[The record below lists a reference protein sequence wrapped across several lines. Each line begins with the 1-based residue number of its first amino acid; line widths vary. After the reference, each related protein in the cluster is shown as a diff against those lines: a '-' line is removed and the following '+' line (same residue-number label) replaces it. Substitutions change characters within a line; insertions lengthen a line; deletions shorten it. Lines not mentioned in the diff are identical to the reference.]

1 MMATNNEGSI
11 LVANRAKR
19 FHTFLAWLLS
29 FTLLCPASVL
39 AQVGNGITI
48 DTKALSLGGAVVS
61 DRNPHLAA
69 VYHNPAGLAKLKE
82 MQFEVDQLFIGL
94 DLDATYYGDE
104 DYQLFGLEGTG
115 FNTYDPSV
123 PRDPVVGGD
132 GIGHSHTSKAA
143 LYLPGFGLQQ
153 APWSGPAPLPF
164 QFGFSVN
171 PPGSKFTFGNKNY
184 MHSAGNFFKDGEDDG
199 GFLAKEA
206 TIQRYTYFS
215 PAVGY
220 EISDEWSIGAG
231 IQLSHQGFAIAQ
243 NNRAPN
249 LLIAVIEILQDAFAC
264 EFDKPIGQRRDPLQ
278 PFLSMCQ
285 GNIGPWDNIG
295 RIDIDMQE
303 TLSPTYNFGVLWTPN
318 EWFSWGASYMSGS
331 EMELKGTFLMDY
343 TDEWTA
349 FWQGFNASIIG
360 AITAAILGLPR
371 GVDREAGNI
380 TMDFE
385 TPQMFKTGMSVGITP
400 DWTLSMDATWTEWS
414 VWDEFNLNFD
424 RRLEMLSTARLLSTL
439 VTDTSLTLPVGLR
452 DTWHYGFGLT
462 HHINS
467 RLDVRYGLELRKSPA
482 ERDVFGP
489 VPIGDMKTWGIG
501 FGYKWDKQTQVSS
514 SLYYMQSV
522 DYIPSNTS
530 CNLNCTNLTNVIYNP
545 YAGLD
550 VKFSTRVF
558 GFGVSFRRQ
567 F

>member
-1 MMATNNEGSI
+1 MLRRTI
-11 LVANRAKR
+11 TWVVVL
-19 FHTFLAWLLS
+19 TLA
-29 FTLLCPASVL
+29 FPAHIL
-39 AQVGNGITI
+39 AQVANGITI
-48 DTKALSLGGAVVS
+48 DTKAMSLGGAVVS
-61 DRNPHLAA
+61 DTDPHLAA

-82 MQFEVDQLFIGL
+82 MQFEVDQMIIGL
-94 DLDATYYGDE
+94 DLDATYYADD
-104 DYQLFGLEGTG
+104 DYRLFGLEGNG

-123 PRDPVVGGD
+123 PRDPVIGGD
-132 GIGHSHTSKAA
+132 GIGQSHTGKASV
-143 LYLPGFGLQQ
+143 YIPGFGLQQ
-153 APWSGPAPLPF
+153 MPWSGPTPLPF
-164 QFGFSVN
+164 QIGFSVN

-184 MHSAGNFFKDGEDDG
+184 MHSAGNFFKNARDDG
-199 GFLAKEA
+199 RFLAKEA
-206 TIQRYTYFS
+206 ALQRYTYFS

-220 EISDEWSIGAG
+220 EISDEWSVGMG
-231 IQLSHQGFAIAQ
+231 VQLSHQGFYIAQ

-264 EFDKPIGQRRDPLQ
+264 EFDKPIGKRRDPLQ

-285 GNIGPWDNIG
+285 GNIGPWDDIG

-303 TLSPTYNFGVLWTPN
+303 TLSPTYNFGVLWTPS

-371 GVDREAGNI
+371 GVPRESGHI

-385 TPQMFKTGMSVGITP
+385 TPQMFKTGMSIGLTP
-400 DWTLSMDATWTEWS
+400 SFTLSMDATWTDWS
-414 VWDEFNLNFD
+414 VWEEFEFNFD
-424 RRLEMLSTARLLSTL
+424 RRLEMLSTARLLSTF
-439 VTDTSLTLPVGLR
+439 VTDTSLRLPVGLK

-467 RLDVRYGLELRKSPA
+467 RLDIRYGLELRKSPA
-482 ERDVFGP
+482 DRDVFGP

-514 SLYYMQSV
+514 SIFYMQST

-550 VKFSTRVF
+550 VKFSTRIF
-558 GFGVSFRRQ
+558 GLGVSFRRQ